1 MVWTYPL
8 THPNATIAVGGSDTE
23 EMAEVENGPGPIGN
37 IQRSR
42 SRSASRSRS
51 PIIPLVRLEL
61 STDSSE
67 SSDEGD
73 SDYQPQL
80 DNVRAPGRR
89 RNRRLRRVPWQPRIP
104 SAWAL

>member
-8 THPNATIAVGGSDTE
+8 THPNTTRAVCGSDTE
-23 EMAEVENGPGPIGN
+23 EMAEVETGPIGN
-37 IQRSR
+37 IQRPR

-80 DNVRAPGRR
+80 DNVYLVSSLSPHF
-89 RNRRLRRVPWQPRIP
+89 I
-104 SAWAL
+104 